1 MVAPGY
7 NHIWDC
13 CCDHGLLGASL
24 IQRQAAAD
32 IHLVDIVPELIDS
45 LSKKLEQ
52 YFPANPECR
61 WHTHCLD
68 IAKLPLSKPT
78 SSPLSKHQESHLD
91 SADIK
96 HLVIIAGIGGDLM
109 AQLVTEIAQTNPN
122 QNIDFLIC
130 PVHQLYHVRQ
140 QLISLNMRLKEEV
153 LVKENNRFYEILLLS
168 NKQIHSAKASCIT
181 PAGDAIWHTNP
192 QQGQEYLAQTLQHYQ
207 RMQRGLKHC
216 DEKNLALNTIID
228 AYQKIAIA

>member
-7 NHIWDC
+7 HHIWDC

-52 YFPANPECR
+52 YFPANPACR

-68 IAKLPLSKPT
+68 IAKLPL
-78 SSPLSKHQESHLD
+78 D
-91 SADIK
+91 VDGADIK

-168 NKQIHSAKASCIT
+168 NKQTHSAKGSFIT
-181 PAGDAIWHTNP
+181 PVGETIWHTNP
-192 QQGQEYLAQTLQHYQ
+192 QEGQEYLAQTLQHYR
-207 RMQRGLKHC
+207 RMQRGVKHC
-216 DEKNLALNTIID
+216 DEKNLALNAIID
-228 AYQKIAIA
+228 AYQKIAIAS